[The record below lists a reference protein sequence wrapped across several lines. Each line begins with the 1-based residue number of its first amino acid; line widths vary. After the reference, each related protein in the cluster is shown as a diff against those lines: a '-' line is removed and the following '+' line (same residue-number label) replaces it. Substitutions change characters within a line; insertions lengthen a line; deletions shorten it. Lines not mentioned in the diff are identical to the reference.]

1 MRVCV
6 TDLRAGMVLA
16 SNVTG
21 VGGRLLLP
29 GGAEISEQHLRV
41 FNIWGVTEADVREDS
56 MEGVSVRRPEHARA
70 GSVYADTLFDHTDM
84 RVPPMP
90 FLKQACA
97 AMYADLLA
105 GGHELPPLPKP
116 FEGAVDLPPAPIFA
130 DAGAFLHADVELG
143 VFPAVYHRIM
153 EALNNPLSS
162 SGSLADI
169 IAGDPGLSA
178 RLLALVNS
186 ALYGYSQ
193 PIDSLSRAVALIGTQ
208 GLSQLALAVT
218 VMERFQGLEDERF
231 TMAEFW
237 RHSVACA
244 ALSRILAA
252 QVTGR
257 PDQDLCFVAG
267 LLHDVGRLAMLQL
280 NPGATETARRMSMAN
295 GVPMEAAERRVFGFD
310 HCQVAHALF
319 DAWHFPA
326 DIIRSTIYHHD
337 PDRCASS
344 VESAIC
350 ALSEVLATAMRYG
363 SGGNEFVHAVPPGAW
378 EALGLPESALATTMT
393 TARRQIDDL
402 FTVFLD

>member
-1 MRVCV
+1 MRVCA

-16 SNVTG
+16 SDV
-21 VGGRLLLP
+21 VGANGRLLLP
-29 GGAEISEQHLRV
+29 GGSAITGQHLRV

-56 MEGVSVRRPEHARA
+56 VEGVSIRRPEHAMA
-70 GSVYADTLFDHTDM
+70 GSVYADALFDHTDM

-105 GGHELPPLPKP
+105 GGHELPPLPEP
-116 FEGAVDLPPAPIFA
+116 FEGEVNLPHAPLFA
-130 DAGAFLHADVELG
+130 DAEAFLIADVELG

-153 EALNNPLSS
+153 EALHNPLSS

-169 IAGDPGLSA
+169 IAGDPGLAA

-193 PIDSLSRAVALIGTQ
+193 PIDSLSRAVSLIGTR
-208 GLSQLALAVT
+208 GLTQLALGVT
-218 VMERFQGLEDERF
+218 VMERFKGVDDDRF

-237 RHSVACA
+237 RHSLACA
-244 ALSRILAA
+244 ALCRILAA
-252 QVTGR
+252 QVSGR

-267 LLHDVGRLAMLQL
+267 LLHDVGRLAMLQTQ
-280 NPGATETARRMSMAN
+280 PAAAETARRMSTAS
-295 GVPMEAAERRVFGFD
+295 GVPLEAAERRVFGFD
-310 HCQVAHALF
+310 HCRVAQTLF
-319 DAWHFPA
+319 TAWHFPE
-326 DIIRSTIYHHD
+326 DIVRATIHHHD
-337 PDRCASS
+337 AEQCACT

-350 ALSEVLATAMRYG
+350 AVAEVVATAMRYG
-363 SGGNEFVHAVPPGAW
+363 SGGNEFVHAIPPGAW